1 MTRHLL
7 FAGTIL
13 VFLASSACQSYT
25 SGLQHG
31 ATRVDET
38 VAIATL
44 RSINT
49 AQKTYSL
56 SNGGSYGTFEEL
68 VQGGYLDTRFN
79 SSKPV
84 FKDYVLTI
92 AVTPKPD
99 GATEGSYHCNADP
112 QASGNRL
119 GRHFYIDSTSAE
131 IHFNE
136 TQPAT
141 AADQALQPQ

>member
-1 MTRHLL
+1 MTRRLL
-7 FAGTIL
+7 FAGSIL
-13 VFLASSACQSYT
+13 VCLASSACQTYT
-25 SGLQHG
+25 SGVQQG
-31 ATRVDET
+31 VTRVDET
-38 VAIATL
+38 VAIAAL

-56 SNGGSYGTFEEL
+56 STGGSYGTFEEL

-99 GATEGSYHCNADP
+99 GAAEGSYHCNADP
-112 QASGNRL
+112 QASGNRV
-119 GRHFYIDSTSAE
+119 GRHFYIDSTAAE
-131 IHFNE
+131 IHVNE

-141 AADQALQPQ
+141 AADPPLQP